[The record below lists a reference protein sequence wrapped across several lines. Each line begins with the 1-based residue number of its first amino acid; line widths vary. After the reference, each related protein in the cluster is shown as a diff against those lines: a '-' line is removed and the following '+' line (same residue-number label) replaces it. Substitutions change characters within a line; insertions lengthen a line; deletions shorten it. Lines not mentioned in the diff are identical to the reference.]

1 MNPHIQIAICDD
13 EASELNYVRT
23 IVESWA
29 QQSGHHINIETFASA
44 EAFLFHYAENK
55 AYDILLLDIEMKEM
69 NGIMLA
75 KQIRATLRRDNDALQ
90 IIFVTGY
97 SDYIA
102 EGYEVAALHY
112 LLKPLRKE
120 KLFLVLDKLKK
131 MRMRKKQEEKILF
144 RAEEGPLSLPASKI
158 WYIEAM
164 AHGTEL
170 VLEQEKEGHRRILR
184 LEAADSISQF
194 ESRLQKDFVRCH
206 RSYLVNLMRIE
217 RITKTE
223 ILLDT
228 QNSVPLSRRRYAAVN
243 QAFIEYYTK
252 EKT

>member
-75 KQIRATLRRDNDALQ
+75 KQIRAQNKTMQ
-90 IIFVTGY
+90 IIFVTGFA
-97 SDYIA
+97 DYMQQ
-102 EGYEVAALHY
+102 GYDVAALHY
-112 LLKPLRKE
+112 LMKPVSSE
-120 KLFLVLDKLKK
+120 KLSEVLTQAA
-131 MRMRKKQEEKILF
+131 RQIARCPQVLF
-144 RAEEGPLSLPASKI
+144 VEHRGESVRITLDELL
-158 WYIEAM
+158 YIEAM

-252 EKT
+252 EKP